1 MSTNSFTN
9 AFPPMQVKSMNGNNP
24 QQAALNNFMNGQ
36 SSTARL
42 SELAGGKHRKRRG
55 GQGSVVVPQAPST
68 YTDTAIP
75 AINGAGGI
83 LAKLISTTNQS
94 AANSENDKLANAV
107 TKLGGGSRRKRGT
120 KRRSKRRSKK
130 IRKSRKYRK

>member
-9 AFPPMQVKSMNGNNP
+9 AFPPMQVNSMNGSSMQN
-24 QQAALNNFMNGQ
+24 AALNNFMNGQ

-94 AANSENDKLANAV
+94 AANSANDKLANV
-107 TKLGGGSRRKRGT
+107 GGSRRKRGT
-120 KRRSKRRSKK
+120 KRRSKRRLKK
-130 IRKSRKYRK
+130 MRKSRKYRK